1 MTVGIPQSNVVL
13 FPLCDKSGLMS
24 QTLCAEST
32 DRAEPEHAEF
42 TERRSFGRRSKRAL
56 RAPLLAPAR
65 APARAPDRASLHTSL
80 HTSLNKALGRTPKRA
95 DKRAGT
101 RPDAIVF
108 AWLLDLPAEI
118 DSADAARAVIAC
130 NRHQISQFDAYQRSV
145 LAELVKLLRDEQS
158 SWRLLPH
165 QKSQKQLRSQRRHS
179 NSAPLLTQNQ
189 SGKSRRFV
197 CLSGGKD
204 A

>member
-24 QTLCAEST
+24 QVLCAEST
-32 DRAEPEHAEF
+32 DRAEPEHVEF
-42 TERRSFGRRSKRAL
+42 TERRSFGRRSKLAL
-56 RAPLLAPAR
+56 QAPLQ
-65 APARAPDRASLHTSL
+65 ASLHSSL
-80 HTSLNKALGRTPKRA
+80 HASLNKALGRNSKQS

-130 NRHQISQFDAYQRSV
+130 NRHQVARLDSYQRSV

-165 QKSQKQLRSQRRHS
+165 QKSQKKLRSQRRHS
-179 NSAPLLTQNQ
+179 DETPVLTQ
-189 SGKSRRFV
+189 SVSRKSRRFV

>member
-24 QTLCAEST
+24 QVLCPEST
-32 DRAEPEHAEF
+32 DRAEPERVEF
-42 TERRSFGRRSKRAL
+42 TERRSFGRRSKLAL
-56 RAPLLAPAR
+56 QAPVHSSLPS
-65 APARAPDRASLHTSL
+65 SLHA
-80 HTSLNKALGRTPKRA
+80 SLNKALGRNPKQA
-95 DKRAGT
+95 GKRVGT

-118 DSADAARAVIAC
+118 DSADAARAVITC
-130 NRHQISQFDAYQRSV
+130 NRHQVAHMDAYQRSV
-145 LAELVKLLRDEQS
+145 LAELVKLLRDDQS

-165 QKSQKQLRSQRRHS
+165 QKSQKKLRGQRRHS
-179 NSAPLLTQNQ
+179 DKTSLLTQSL